1 MEVLLTGWRTRNIR
15 GGLRDMDV
23 DLGNVPPR
31 WTLIQMANGMG
42 KTTTMALLRATLTAQ
57 DLAASYVRDLRAD
70 DLVETG
76 LFEVRLLIDGKALRL
91 QLELDFRDGS
101 ATYWSVRAEA
111 RGGGREEGR
120 VLPTELRQ
128 LLKPS
133 LTELFIFNGELAT
146 EIIQIGKTKAS
157 EAIRALY
164 GLDSLDPLQR
174 RVDGIIE
181 AEQRRAA
188 SVTSA
193 KEKKGLTQLKNAYD
207 EALEI
212 KGRLD
217 LQQQQA
223 AARIAQSEKERARL
237 ERERA
242 ARLAEDAEARAQIED
257 LARRQSEVDTDAA
270 DYSSQALDILRRPP
284 HVSPRLL
291 SRLQRLGG
299 KLYDLK
305 LPETIS
311 REFFRELSQRAMCV
325 CGRPIGHAE
334 RHEIITGADQFLAQD
349 QISIINQMKLA
360 LRESAGDPAE
370 LSNLIGK
377 LRQKLRERH
386 DLKRDR
392 DRLTSDRIADGDEV
406 LARLEADL
414 RKITDDLA
422 GLSNSLE
429 RLTTKD
435 PIRQKAL
442 RVTWETNGPLCE
454 AELKTRK
461 FRHETATKTRDFA
474 RQGSTLKSLIEA
486 TNRRALDI
494 LRERVRLSTN
504 VKLAQILKN
513 ERIEVSRIGGH
524 LELASDRLGAKAGA
538 SEGQKLAIAYAFLTS
553 LLAEA
558 PYRLPFVVDSPAVS
572 LDTAAR
578 REVGDLIPDFF
589 GQMILFVIS
598 SERAGFGDAFY
609 SRGSDVRYITVI
621 SNGVGG
627 IELVEGLDRFKT
639 FHDHEGAPV

>member
-23 DLGNVPPR
+23 DLGEVPPR

-42 KTTTMALLRATLTAQ
+42 KTTTMALLRATLTGAS
-57 DLAASYVRDLRAD
+57 LAASYVRGLRAD
-70 DLVETG
+70 DQVESG

-101 ATYWSVRAEA
+101 AMYWSVRAEA

-120 VLPTELRQ
+120 VLPPELRA
-128 LLKPS
+128 LLKES

-146 EIIQIGKTKAS
+146 DIIDIGKTKAS

-164 GLDSLDPLQR
+164 GLDSLDALQK
-174 RVDGIIE
+174 RVDQIVDV
-181 AEQRRAA
+181 EQRRAA

-193 KEKKGLTQLKNAYD
+193 KEKKGMTQLKNAYD
-207 EALEI
+207 EALEV
-212 KGRLD
+212 KSRLD

-223 AARIAQSEKERARL
+223 AMRIAQSEKERERL
-237 ERERA
+237 ETERS
-242 ARLAEDAEARAQIED
+242 ARLAEDAEARQQIED
-257 LARRQSEVDTDAA
+257 LARRQGEVDTDAA

-291 SRLQRLGG
+291 ARLQRLGN

-311 REFFRELSQRAMCV
+311 REFFRELSQRDNCV
-325 CGRPIGHAE
+325 CGRPIGHDE
-334 RHEIITGADQFLAQD
+334 RDEIITGADKFLAQD

-360 LRESAGDPAE
+360 LRESAGDPGE
-370 LSNLIGK
+370 LSGLIDK

-386 DLKRDR
+386 DLKRER
-392 DRLTSDRIADGDEV
+392 DKLTSDRIADGDEI
-406 LARLEADL
+406 LAKLEADL
-414 RKITDDLA
+414 RKITDDMTSLA
-422 GLSNSLE
+422 SSLE

-435 PIRQKAL
+435 PTRQRAL

-461 FRHETATKTRDFA
+461 FKLETATKTRDFA
-474 RQGSTLKSLIEA
+474 RQGARLKTLVEA

-494 LRERVRLSTN
+494 LRERVRTSTN
-504 VKLAQILKN
+504 TKLGQMLKT
-513 ERIEVSRIGGH
+513 EKIEVAKIGGS
-524 LELASDRLGAKAGA
+524 LELASDQLGSKGGA
-538 SEGQKLAIAYAFLTS
+538 SEGQKLAIAYAFLTA

-578 REVGDLIPDFF
+578 REVGELIPDFF

-609 SRGSDVRYITVI
+609 GRGADVRYITV
-621 SNGVGG
+621 VPQGG
-627 IELVEGLDRFKT
+627 GAVELIEGLDYFKT
-639 FHDHEGAPV
+639 FHDPESAA

>member
-15 GGLRDMDV
+15 GGLRDMEV
-23 DLGNVPPR
+23 DLGQVPPR

-42 KTTTMALLRATLTAQ
+42 KTTTMALLRATLTGE
-57 DLAASYVRDLRAD
+57 DLAASYVRGLRAD
-70 DLVETG
+70 DHVETG

-120 VLPTELRQ
+120 VLPPELRA
-128 LLKPS
+128 LLKMS
-133 LTELFIFNGELAT
+133 LTELFVFNGELAT
-146 EIIQIGKTKAS
+146 EIIEIGKTKAS

-164 GLDSLDPLQR
+164 GLDSLDALQK
-174 RVDGIIE
+174 RVDQIVDI
-181 AEQRRAA
+181 EQRRAA

-193 KEKKGLTQLKNAYD
+193 KEKKGMTQLKNAYD

-223 AARIAQSEKERARL
+223 AGRIAQAEKERARL
-237 ERERA
+237 EAERA

-257 LARRQSEVDTDAA
+257 LTRRQGEVDADAA
-270 DYSSQALDILRRPP
+270 DYSTQALDILRRPP
-284 HVSPRLL
+284 HVAPRLL
-291 SRLQRLGG
+291 SRLQHLGG

-311 REFFRELSQRAMCV
+311 REFFRELSQRDTCV
-325 CGRPIGHAE
+325 CGRPIGHDE
-334 RHEIITGADQFLAQD
+334 RHQIITGAEQFLAQD

-360 LRESAGDPAE
+360 LRESKGDPDE
-370 LSNLIGK
+370 LSGLIEK
-377 LRQKLRERH
+377 LRQKLHERH
-386 DLKRDR
+386 ELKRER

-406 LARLEADL
+406 LAQLEADL
-414 RKITDDLA
+414 RKVTDDMT
-422 GLSNSLE
+422 GLSASLE

-435 PIRQKAL
+435 PTRQRAL

-461 FRHETATKTRDFA
+461 FRLETATKTREFG
-474 RQGSTLKSLIEA
+474 RQGDRLKQLVEA

-494 LRERVRLSTN
+494 LRERVRRSTN
-504 VKLAQILKN
+504 TKLGQILKN
-513 ERIEVSRIGGH
+513 ERIEVSKIGGH
-524 LELASDRLGAKAGA
+524 LELSSDQLSSKAGA

-578 REVGDLIPDFF
+578 REVGELIPDFF
-589 GQMILFVIS
+589 GQMIMFVIS
-598 SERAGFGDAFY
+598 SERSGFAEAFY
-609 SRGSDVRYITVI
+609 SRGDDARYITVRPT
-621 SNGVGG
+621 GAGAV
-627 IELVEGLDRFKT
+627 ELTEGLDAFKT
-639 FHDHEGAPV
+639 FHDPQGAA